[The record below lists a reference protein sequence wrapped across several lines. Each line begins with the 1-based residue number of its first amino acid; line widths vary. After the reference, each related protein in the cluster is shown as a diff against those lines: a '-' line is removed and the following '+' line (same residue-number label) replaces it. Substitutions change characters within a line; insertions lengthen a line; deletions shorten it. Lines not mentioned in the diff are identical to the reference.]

1 MNKLGILF
9 AFELLIIISCS
20 KKTITPSD
28 NIPTTP
34 DTLVIRGAD
43 LSFLSE
49 IEQAGTFFYDKNGV
63 KKDAL
68 TILKENGCNTVRV
81 RLWHTPSTSHSSL
94 SEVIVFA
101 KRIKAAGL
109 KVWLDFHYSDTWAD
123 PGNQLTPAAWQS
135 LNLNTLQDSVYNY
148 TARVMSIIQPEYV
161 QIGNEINGGFL
172 WDTGRITNS
181 AKFISLLKK
190 GCTAVRSSSPS
201 AKIIIHYAGLNNAS
215 SFYDLLRNNSMDYD
229 IIGLSYYPVFHG
241 LSLSNVKTTI
251 DGLTT
256 ANNKSILIAETAYPF
271 TLGYND
277 FTNNIVGL
285 PTQLISGYPASA
297 DGQKN
302 YLLALRKIIQDNSK
316 GLGFCYWGTE
326 WVAFKGTTA
335 TDGSSFEN
343 QALFDFTN
351 KALPAMEVFNK

>member
-1 MNKLGILF
+1 MV
-9 AFELLIIISCS
+9 IIVISCS

-28 NIPTTP
+28 NNPTTP
-34 DTLVIRGAD
+34 DTLVVRGAD
-43 LSFLSE
+43 LSFLLE
-49 IEQAGTFFYDKNGV
+49 IEQAGTFFYDKNGI

-68 TILKENGCNTVRV
+68 TILKENGCNTVRI
-81 RLWHTPSTSHSSL
+81 RLWHTSSNSHSSL
-94 SEVIVFA
+94 SEVTVFA
-101 KRIKAAGL
+101 KKIKAAGL

-123 PGNQLTPAAWQS
+123 PGAQSTPAAWQS
-135 LNLNTLQDSVYNY
+135 ANFITLQDSVYNY
-148 TARVMSIIQPEYV
+148 TARVISIIQPEYV

-190 GCTAVRSSSPS
+190 GCTAVRSSVPS

-215 SFYDLLRNNSMDYD
+215 SFYDLLRNSNVDYD

-241 LSLSNVKTTI
+241 LSLSNVKSTI

-256 ANNKSILIAETAYPF
+256 VINKPILIAETAYPF
-271 TLGYND
+271 TLSYND